1 MSKQWMTI
9 EELKRDRDRYKPV
22 REMLEDGCEF
32 VMCMVRGHS
41 KYDPDYRL
49 AVVVSESDYKY
60 KCSNG
65 YTWDSA
71 YAVDWFGEPLTVY
84 EYNRIRSQV

>member
-1 MSKQWMTI
+1 
-9 EELKRDRDRYKPV
+9 
-22 REMLEDGCEF
+22 
-32 VMCMVRGHS
+32 MCMVRGHD

-49 AVVVSESDYKY
+49 AVVISYHGRKY

-65 YTWDSA
+65 YTWDGA

-84 EYNRIRSQV
+84 EYNKMRSAV

>member
-1 MSKQWMTI
+1 MNNQWMTL
-9 EELKRDRDRYKPV
+9 EDLKRDRDTYKSV
-22 REMLEDGCEF
+22 SEMLEEGCEF
-32 VMCMVRGHS
+32 VMCMVRGHA

-49 AVVVSESDYKY
+49 AVVSSHDYKY

-65 YTWDSA
+65 CTWDNA
-71 YAVDWFGEPLTVY
+71 YAVDWFGEPLITY